1 MSTGMLGLTLADATV
16 HSLSVQAPAEDTVAP
31 LLAFVVD
38 RLAAVP
44 GVLRVLSY
52 HPIATPG
59 AQIPATMGPS
69 GQVHF
74 WSVVREATPEQ
85 YIGNLET
92 HRQHHVLIRG
102 YLEVNDPSM
111 TSPQFQGLI
120 ERIMATF
127 RGVYQVEAAGEG
139 AEIIGPMQLS
149 TVGHRILG
157 ATILTHY
164 CECRTLANERTSP

>member
-1 MSTGMLGLTLADATV
+1 MAL
-16 HSLSVQAPAEDTVAP
+16 AP
-31 LLAFVVD
+31 LIAFVVD
-38 RLAAVP
+38 TLAAID
-44 GVLRVLSY
+44 GVQRVHNY

-85 YIGNLET
+85 YISNLET
-92 HRQHHVLIRG
+92 QRQHHLLIRG
-102 YLEVNDPSM
+102 YLEVNDPSV
-111 TSPQFQGLI
+111 TEPQFQALI
-120 ERIMATF
+120 ELIMATF
-127 RGVYQVEAAGEG
+127 RGTYQVEDAGDE
-139 AEIIGPMQLS
+139 AEIFGPMQLS
-149 TVGHRILG
+149 TVGHRLLG